1 MQKLIKHK
9 LNFTILG
16 ISLGLLLTSVSCKCD
31 LDDDENDKKEA
42 NTSAVKHE
50 NDSLKIN

>member
-1 MQKLIKHK
+1 MKKLIKHK
-9 LNFTILG
+9 LNCTILG

-31 LDDDENDKKEA
+31 LDDEESEKKEV
-42 NTSAVKHE
+42 NLSAVKHE